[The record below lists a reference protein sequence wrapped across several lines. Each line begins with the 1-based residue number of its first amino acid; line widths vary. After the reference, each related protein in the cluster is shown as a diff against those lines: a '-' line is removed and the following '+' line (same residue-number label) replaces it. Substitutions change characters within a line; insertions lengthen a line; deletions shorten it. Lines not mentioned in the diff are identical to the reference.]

1 MGILD
6 LPHEVHF
13 TIISLLP
20 GRQDLSRWRSLCK
33 SADHILRGYR
43 KGLNVACVK
52 KHDVGLG
59 SLDSR
64 PSSVECF
71 RDWLRI
77 RYRDDES
84 VLEIGRQLFDD
95 HTEEK
100 DWQEGF
106 DREEHVITR
115 DVREY
120 IGETDLNT
128 YLRVFLDDNGL
139 TENDALWVYE
149 LFAPGY
155 VYAIGILCR

>member
-13 TIISLLP
+13 TILSLLP

-43 KGLNVACVK
+43 TGLNAACIK
-52 KHDVGLG
+52 KHGVD
-59 SLDSR
+59 LDRTDLR
-64 PSSVECF
+64 PSSFKLF

-77 RYRDDES
+77 RYRNDTL
-84 VLEIGRQLFDD
+84 VLEIGRRLFVD

-100 DWQEGF
+100 DWQGVF
-106 DREEHVITR
+106 DREEHIIIR

-120 IGETDLNT
+120 IGEIDFDT
-128 YLRVFLDDNGL
+128 YLQAFLHDNGL
-139 TENDALWVYE
+139 SENDALWVYE
-149 LFAPGY
+149 LFVPGY
-155 VYAIGILCR
+155 VYAIGMLCR